1 MRAACWM
8 CTEEEISLGR
18 HLTTLTPY
26 NSWRIVATTLILV
39 AFVFIHLVGQYV
51 LPGGTHSAN
60 RGVG

>member
-51 LPGGTHSAN
+51 LPG
-60 RGVG
+60 